1 MCISQTVTCGLHDE
15 TALKSVL
22 CVVFTPGLFLK
33 AGGTL
38 CSHLFPFRIMRHQ
51 FIRSRNS
58 QLRAA
63 AMLVPSA
70 RVIIASLDPGDSSPS
85 LIPII
90 KLLMV
95 TGDAVR
101 AILLYKGNGRRVF
114 PVLFV
119 LRSRDL

>member
-1 MCISQTVTCGLHDE
+1 M
-15 TALKSVL
+15 
-22 CVVFTPGLFLK
+22 FTPVFALL
-33 AGGTL
+33 
-38 CSHLFPFRIMRHQ
+38 LFPSRIISHQ
-51 FIRSRNS
+51 FIKSRNS

-119 LRSRDL
+119 LLSRDL